1 MVSSFRLGL
10 VTVFAFLRS
19 RVRRILR
26 DFYSQ
31 YLSPEVTVKLQR
43 RTRGHFVTLV
53 KRNAGYISCLEL
65 SHEML

>member
-10 VTVFAFLRS
+10 VTVFAFLNS
-19 RVRRILR
+19 RVRGTLS

-43 RTRGHFVTLV
+43 RTRGHFVKPV
-53 KRNAGYISCLEL
+53 KRNAA
-65 SHEML
+65 